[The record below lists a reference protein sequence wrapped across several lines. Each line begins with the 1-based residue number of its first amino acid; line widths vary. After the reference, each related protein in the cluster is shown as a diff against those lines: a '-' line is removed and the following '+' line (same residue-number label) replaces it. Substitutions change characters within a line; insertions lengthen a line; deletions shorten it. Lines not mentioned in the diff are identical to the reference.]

1 MPRDDRLRLHEDERL
16 PPARP
21 EAGHPN
27 PEQAISGAQRHSTSA
42 ALPLEDEEL
51 VPQHEQFHVERRP
64 AADDIAQRGLRSG
77 TQIAA
82 GCGSSYVSDPQS
94 RAASTLPVST
104 TPSAKSDMPRTRA
117 RSAPESGSV
126 RRMDARGCQ

>member
-1 MPRDDRLRLHEDERL
+1 VVGPAAAAASPMPVLAKPATMPRDDRLRLHEDERL

-64 AADDIAQRGLRSG
+64 ARTTSPSVVTIATRTGPMTSLPTPGRPPQEPQRSR
-77 TQIAA
+77 
-82 GCGSSYVSDPQS
+82 CRRGSREPQS
-94 RAASTLPVST
+94 R
-104 TPSAKSDMPRTRA
+104 TPDL
-117 RSAPESGSV
+117 
-126 RRMDARGCQ
+126 